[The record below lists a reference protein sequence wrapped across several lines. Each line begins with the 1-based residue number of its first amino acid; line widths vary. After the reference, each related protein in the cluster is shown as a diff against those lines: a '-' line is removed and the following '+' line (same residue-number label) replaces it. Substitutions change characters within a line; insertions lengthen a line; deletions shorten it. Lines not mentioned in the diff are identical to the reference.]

1 MALDLGSLTK
11 LALSLISKREELMG
25 IVSDALG
32 LWKKVQSA
40 LPGLVDQLSGLTGKT
55 AAGSTDT
62 YSIRWLQESLNKLI
76 NAGLTV
82 DGHYGQATQDA
93 VKKFQRANGLVED
106 GWAGVQT
113 QAKIV
118 EALG

>member
-32 LWKKVQSA
+32 LWKKVQTA
-40 LPGLVDQLSGLTGKT
+40 LPGLVDQLSGLTGK

-82 DGHYGQATQDA
+82 DGKYGQSTQDA